1 MKTKLLIAAAI
12 IMLSLPAAADFTTVQ
27 LAYEVALSEVRL
39 PRNETGTIAFKEC
52 EDCEYKTKRVSANIR
67 YLVDGRSVSLSK
79 FRQMTDRVADRDNEA
94 VTILHHLKDNRVT
107 EVSVNL

>member
-1 MKTKLLIAAAI
+1 MKTKLLIAAAMI
-12 IMLSLPAAADFTTVQ
+12 GLAMPAAADFTTVQ

-39 PRNETGTIAFKEC
+39 PRNENGTIAFKEC

-67 YLVDGRSVSLSK
+67 FLVDGRSVSLAK

-94 VTILHHLKDNRVT
+94 VTILHHLEDNRVT
-107 EVSVNL
+107 EVSVYL